1 MLRVEYLIIFLS
13 NRETTM
19 EQTWASG
26 ALELLKHADS
36 HIELDTAF
44 NSRMAFISIDNSV
57 ETSIRVF
64 MSLPEKVSG
73 IKFQRKEVDEAGNS
87 FPKMVELVFN
97 KAQSKL
103 SGLDDSDIE
112 HYHRIRNQL
121 YHNGTGLGVD
131 RRYLVAYRQIAAVL
145 LDNLFG
151 IKALSKEAE
160 ATLENLILLF
170 NEVETLVREVFD
182 HSNIDTGDTFKWE
195 MAMKAGVLKVTDIN
209 QLTELRIIRNTQVHS
224 EAENID
230 RERIKLG
237 VQIAEDLIK
246 KLKS

>member
-1 MLRVEYLIIFLS
+1 
-13 NRETTM
+13 M
-19 EQTWASG
+19 EDTWASG

-44 NSRMAFISIDNSV
+44 DSRMAFISIDNSV

-64 MSLPEKVSG
+64 MSLPEKISG
-73 IKFQRKEVDEAGNS
+73 IKFSKRERDEAGNS
-87 FPKMVELVFN
+87 FPKMVELVFQ

-103 SGLDDSDIE
+103 SGLNDSDIE

-121 YHNGTGLGVD
+121 YHDGTGLGVE
-131 RRYLVAYRQIAAVL
+131 RRYLAAYRQIAAVL

-151 IKALSKEAE
+151 IKAVSREAE

-170 NEVETLVREVFD
+170 NEVEKLVRERFNY
-182 HSNIDTGDTFKWE
+182 SNIDTGHTFKWE
-195 MAMKAGVLKVTDIN
+195 MAMRAGILEIADIN
-209 QLTELRIIRNTQVHS
+209 QLVELRMIRNMQVHS
-224 EAENID
+224 KAENID
-230 RERIKLG
+230 KNRIKLG
-237 VQIAEDLIK
+237 VQIAEDLIR

>member
-1 MLRVEYLIIFLS
+1 
-13 NRETTM
+13 M
-19 EQTWASG
+19 EDTWASG

-44 NSRMAFISIDNSV
+44 DSRMAFISIDNSV

-64 MSLPEKVSG
+64 MSLPEKISG
-73 IKFQRKEVDEAGNS
+73 IKFSQKERDEAGNS
-87 FPKMVELVFN
+87 FPKMVELVFQR
-97 KAQSKL
+97 AQSKL
-103 SGLDDSDIE
+103 SGLNDSDIE

-151 IKALSKEAE
+151 IKAVSREAE

-170 NEVETLVREVFD
+170 NEVETLVRERFNY
-182 HSNIDTGDTFKWE
+182 SNVDTGHTFKWE
-195 MAMKAGVLKVTDIN
+195 MAMRAGILEIADIN
-209 QLTELRIIRNTQVHS
+209 QLVELRMIRNMQVHS
-224 EAENID
+224 KAENID
-230 RERIKLG
+230 ISRIKLG
-237 VQIAEDLIK
+237 VQIAEDLIR

>member
-1 MLRVEYLIIFLS
+1 
-13 NRETTM
+13 M
-19 EQTWASG
+19 EATWASG

-36 HIELDTAF
+36 HIGLDTAF
-44 NSRMAFISIDNSV
+44 DSRMAFISIDNSV

-64 MSLPEKVSG
+64 MSLPEKISG
-73 IKFQRKEVDEAGNS
+73 IHFTRKEVNEVEGS
-87 FPKMVELVFN
+87 FPKMVELVFQR
-97 KAQSKL
+97 AQSKL
-103 SGLDDSDIE
+103 SGLNDSDIE

-151 IKALSKEAE
+151 IKAVSKEAE

-170 NEVETLVREVFD
+170 NEVETLVRERFNY
-182 HSNIDTGDTFKWE
+182 SNVDTAHTFKWE
-195 MAMKAGVLKVTDIN
+195 MAMRAGILEIADIN
-209 QLTELRIIRNTQVHS
+209 QLTELRVIRNTQVHS
-224 EAENID
+224 KAENID
-230 RERIKLG
+230 RNRIKLG
-237 VQIAEDLIK
+237 VQIAEDLIR

>member
-1 MLRVEYLIIFLS
+1 
-13 NRETTM
+13 M
-19 EQTWASG
+19 EDTWASG

-44 NSRMAFISIDNSV
+44 DSRMAFISIDNSV

-64 MSLPEKVSG
+64 MSLPEKISG
-73 IKFQRKEVDEAGNS
+73 IKFSQKERDEAGNS
-87 FPKMVELVFN
+87 FPKMVELVFQR
-97 KAQSKL
+97 AQSKL
-103 SGLDDSDIE
+103 SGLNDSDIE

-151 IKALSKEAE
+151 IKAVSREAE

-170 NEVETLVREVFD
+170 NEVETLVRERFNY
-182 HSNIDTGDTFKWE
+182 SNVDTGHTFKWE
-195 MAMKAGVLKVTDIN
+195 MAMRAGILEIADIN
-209 QLTELRIIRNTQVHS
+209 QLVELRMIRNMQVHS
-224 EAENID
+224 KAENID
-230 RERIKLG
+230 RNRIKLG
-237 VQIAEDLIK
+237 VQIAEDLIR